1 MKLRGL
7 IFTGLCALACVAA
20 DMASAW
26 GQPVQTNA
34 TPQPV
39 IELHDVP
46 LHRAIDTLARQADI
60 NYLFDPAL
68 FPKFDVNGNEVKER
82 TVNFRMEN
90 VSAKEVL
97 MRLLNLY
104 GLVMEET
111 PASRIAVITRAG
123 SALTKQPP
131 SLQTS
136 TNEEPLIPLIEF
148 GDVPMTTAI
157 ENLARQAGI
166 NYLIDPT
173 VFPARDAEGKIAG
186 EPVIDF
192 RSIRISAKDVL
203 NRLLYVHGYV
213 LMEDP
218 ASNIA
223 IITHDSQNTNRLF
236 AGMTDVTVKYRGVF
250 TNEVEPN
257 DVIPLI
263 QFNEVPLTTA
273 LENLA
278 RQEGVNYMLDCH
290 LGLMW
295 FGSGPGHRA
304 EPLLNIRLENV
315 TAWNTLNRILNLYNL
330 VLFDNPITHIWQV
343 RDADE
348 PAYHL
353 DASLLGLDTTH
364 PPTNTNSI
372 IAVIEFTQVP
382 LHYALENL
390 IRQSSLPI
398 VLDPQFKDS
407 RTDLSRI
414 SLSLRWENLTAK
426 QAIVALCQNYDLD
439 IVKDVA
445 TGGLRI
451 EPGPGWK

>member
-7 IFTGLCALACVAA
+7 ILTGLCALACVAA
-20 DMASAW
+20 DVASAW
-26 GQPVQTNA
+26 GQLVQTND

-46 LHRAIDTLARQADI
+46 LHRAIDTLARQGDI

-68 FPKFDVNGNEVKER
+68 FPRFDANGNEVKER

-111 PASRIAVITRAG
+111 PVSRIAVITRAG

-173 VFPARDAEGKIAG
+173 VFPTRDAEGKIAG

-203 NRLLYVHGYV
+203 NRLLYVHKYV

-223 IITHDSQNTNRLF
+223 IITHASQNTNQLF
-236 AGMTDVTVKYRGVF
+236 AGMTDMAIKYRGVF
-250 TNEVEPN
+250 TNNVFTNE
-257 DVIPLI
+257 VIPLI
-263 QFNEVPLTTA
+263 QFSDVPITTA
-273 LENLA
+273 IENLA
-278 RQEGVNYMLDCH
+278 RQEGVNYMLAYH
-290 LGLMW
+290 LGRKW
-295 FGSGPGHRA
+295 FGSGPGHTA

-330 VLFDNPITHIWQV
+330 VLIDNPITHIWNI
-343 RDADE
+343 RDANE
-348 PAYHL
+348 QAYHFN
-353 DASLLGLDTTH
+353 ASLLGLDPNL
-364 PPTNTNSI
+364 PPTNTNGI
-372 IAVIEFTQVP
+372 IAVIEFAQVP

-398 VLDPQFKDS
+398 VLDPQLKDS
-407 RTDLSRI
+407 RTDLSGI
-414 SLSLRWENLTAK
+414 SLSLRWESLTAK
-426 QAIVALCQNYDLD
+426 QAIVALCQNYDLN
-439 IVKDVA
+439 IVKDAA
-445 TGGLRI
+445 TDGLRI
-451 EPGPGWK
+451 EPGPAWK